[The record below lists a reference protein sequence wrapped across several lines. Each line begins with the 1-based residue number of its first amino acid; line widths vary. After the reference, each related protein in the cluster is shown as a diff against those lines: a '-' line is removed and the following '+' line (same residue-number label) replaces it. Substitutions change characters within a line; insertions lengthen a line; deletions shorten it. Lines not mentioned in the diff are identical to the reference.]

1 MADQGQ
7 PRVLAAAFPTPPPYY
22 KSFTK
27 ENVQRLRKL
36 QKEGGVSPD
45 DPLDAVDRQS
55 LPQELRNLVPPEPPA
70 DGRFKSFGV
79 QYDLNEPTQSLSAAG
94 IQQLYPDPPKDTEI
108 QPDPT
113 PHMLTI
119 TRSILLNFLELVGV
133 LSVNPTQY
141 GDKIEH
147 LQTLFYNVH
156 DMINQ
161 YRPHQARESLI
172 LMMEEQVD
180 KIRTEIRGVNESKEK
195 MHTLLKTIQESG
207 TAAQAQAEQTPHT
220 NGVHEQEDEGT
231 KARRELQRSQ
241 WDALEEL
248 G

>member
-36 QKEGGVSPD
+36 QKESGASSEIFD
-45 DPLDAVDRQS
+45 IIDRQS
-55 LPQELRNLVPPEPPA
+55 LPQALRNLVPPEPPA

-94 IQQLYPDPPKDTEI
+94 IQQLYPDPPKDEEV

-156 DMINQ
+156 DLINQ

-180 KIRTEIRGVNESKEK
+180 KIRNEIRSVNESKEK
-195 MHTLLKTIQESG
+195 MQNLLKTIQESG
-207 TAAQAQAEQTPHT
+207 AAAQAQSEQAPHT
-220 NGVHEQEDEGT
+220 NGAHQQEDEGT

-241 WDALEEL
+241 WDTLEEL

>member
-7 PRVLAAAFPTPPPYY
+7 PRVLTAAFPTPPPYY

-36 QKEGGVSPD
+36 QKEAGTTSED
-45 DPLDAVDRQS
+45 SNHAINRQS
-55 LPQELRNLVPPEPPA
+55 LPHELRNLVPPDPPA

-79 QYDLNEPTQSLSAAG
+79 QHDLNEPTQSLSAAG

-119 TRSILLNFLELVGV
+119 TRSILLNFLELVGI

-180 KIRTEIRGVNESKEK
+180 KIRAEIRSVNESKEK
-195 MHTLLKTIQESG
+195 MQTLLKTIQESG
-207 TAAQAQAEQTPHT
+207 TAAQAQAEQEPRF
-220 NGVHEQEDEGT
+220 NGVQEQEDEET
-231 KARRELQRSQ
+231 KARREMQRSQ

>member
-7 PRVLAAAFPTPPPYY
+7 PRVLTAAFPTPPPYY

-27 ENVQRLRKL
+27 ENVQRLRKF
-36 QKEGGVSPD
+36 QKDAGVTSENFVDGP
-45 DPLDAVDRQS
+45 DRQS

-79 QYDLNEPTQSLSAAG
+79 QHDLNEPTQSLSAAG
-94 IQQLYPDPPKDTEI
+94 IQQLYPDPPKDAET

-119 TRSILLNFLELVGV
+119 TRSILLSFLELVGV

-180 KIRTEIRGVNESKEK
+180 KIRAEIRSVNESKKK

-207 TAAQAQAEQTPHT
+207 TAAQAQADQEPST
-220 NGVHEQEDEGT
+220 NGAHEQEDEET